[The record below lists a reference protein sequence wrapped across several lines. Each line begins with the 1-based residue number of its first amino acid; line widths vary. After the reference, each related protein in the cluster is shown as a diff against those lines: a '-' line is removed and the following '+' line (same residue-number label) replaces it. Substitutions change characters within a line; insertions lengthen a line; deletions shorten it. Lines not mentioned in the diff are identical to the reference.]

1 MGNFFLWIFL
11 SIIGYFIAKKWLF
24 KAQPHSIR
32 IYAVV
37 FSISALGLAVTTH
50 PTTKPT
56 THYFVK
62 KVKADNFSSNKAA
75 NESLSAEKSSLQEQ
89 ADQLK
94 EQVSSAEE
102 ESDAIASSKEAQ
114 SSKAAAAAKAQAEA
128 ESSSIAQAKAQ
139 EPKQNTSKT
148 NQGDLN
154 TATTGKIVGNARS
167 KIYHV
172 PGQAGYRMNSANA
185 VFFNSEQEA
194 IAAGYRRAKR

>member
-1 MGNFFLWIFL
+1 M
-11 SIIGYFIAKKWLF
+11 
-24 KAQPHSIR
+24 
-32 IYAVV
+32 
-37 FSISALGLAVTTH
+37 
-50 PTTKPT
+50 
-56 THYFVK
+56 K
-62 KVKADNFSSNKAA
+62 KVKADNFSSNKAT
-75 NESLSAEKSSLQEQ
+75 NESLNAEKSSLQKQ

-102 ESDAIASSKEAQ
+102 ESEAIASSKEAQ
-114 SSKAAAAAKAQAEA
+114 SSKAAAEAKAQAEAEA

-139 EPKQNTSKT
+139 EQRQSTTKI

-154 TATTGKIVGNARS
+154 TATTGRIVGNARS

-172 PGQAGYRMNSANA
+172 PGQAGYNMNSANT

>member
-1 MGNFFLWIFL
+1 MTVSNFFLWIFL

-56 THYFVK
+56 THYLVK

-89 ADQLK
+89 ANQLK

-114 SSKAAAAAKAQAEA
+114 SSKAAAKAQAEA

-154 TATTGKIVGNARS
+154 TATTGRIVGNAHS

-185 VFFNSEQEA
+185 VYFNSEQEA

>member
-24 KAQPHSIR
+24 KAQPNSIR

-56 THYFVK
+56 THYLVK
-62 KVKADNFSSNKAA
+62 KVKADNFSSNKAI
-75 NESLSAEKSSLQEQ
+75 NESLNAEKSSLQKQ

-102 ESDAIASSKEAQ
+102 ESEAIASSKEAQ
-114 SSKAAAAAKAQAEA
+114 SSKVAAEAKAQAEA
-128 ESSSIAQAKAQ
+128 ESNSIAQAKAQ
-139 EPKQNTSKT
+139 EPRQSTTKI

-154 TATTGKIVGNARS
+154 TATTGRIVGNARS

-172 PGQAGYRMNSANA
+172 PGQAGYNMNSANA

>member
-50 PTTKPT
+50 PTTKPA
-56 THYFVK
+56 THYLVK
-62 KVKADNFSSNKAA
+62 KVKADNFSSNKAT
-75 NESLSAEKSSLQEQ
+75 NESLNAEKSSLQKQ

-102 ESDAIASSKEAQ
+102 ESEAIAS
-114 SSKAAAAAKAQAEA
+114 
-128 ESSSIAQAKAQ
+128 
-139 EPKQNTSKT
+139 
-148 NQGDLN
+148 
-154 TATTGKIVGNARS
+154 
-167 KIYHV
+167 
-172 PGQAGYRMNSANA
+172 
-185 VFFNSEQEA
+185 
-194 IAAGYRRAKR
+194 

>member
-50 PTTKPT
+50 PTTKPA
-56 THYFVK
+56 THYLVK
-62 KVKADNFSSNKAA
+62 KVKADNFSSNKAT
-75 NESLSAEKSSLQEQ
+75 NESLNAEKSSLQKQ

-102 ESDAIASSKEAQ
+102 ESEAIASSKETQ
-114 SSKAAAAAKAQAEA
+114 SSKAAA

-139 EPKQNTSKT
+139 EQRQSTTKI
-148 NQGDLN
+148 NQGDFN
-154 TATTGKIVGNARS
+154 TATTGRIVGNARS

-172 PGQAGYRMNSANA
+172 PGQAGYNMNSANA

>member
-56 THYFVK
+56 THYLVK

-114 SSKAAAAAKAQAEA
+114 SSKAAAAAKAQAAA
-128 ESSSIAQAKAQ
+128 ESSSIAQTKAQ

-154 TATTGKIVGNARS
+154 TATTGRIVGNARS

-185 VFFNSEQEA
+185 VYFDSEQEA

>member
-1 MGNFFLWIFL
+1 MGTFFLWIFL

-37 FSISALGLAVTTH
+37 FSISVLGLAVTTH

-56 THYFVK
+56 THYLVK
-62 KVKADNFSSNKAA
+62 KVKADNFSSNKAI
-75 NESLSAEKSSLQEQ
+75 NESLNAEKSSLQEQ

-102 ESDAIASSKEAQ
+102 ESEAIASSKEAQ
-114 SSKAAAAAKAQAEA
+114 SSKVAAEAKAQAEA
-128 ESSSIAQAKAQ
+128 ESNSIAQ
-139 EPKQNTSKT
+139 EPRQSTTKI

-154 TATTGKIVGNARS
+154 TATTGRIVGNARS

-172 PGQAGYRMNSANA
+172 PGQAGYNMNSANA

>member
-56 THYFVK
+56 THYLVK

-75 NESLSAEKSSLQEQ
+75 NESLSAEKSTY
-89 ADQLK
+89 K
-94 EQVSSAEE
+94 N
-102 ESDAIASSKEAQ
+102 
-114 SSKAAAAAKAQAEA
+114 
-128 ESSSIAQAKAQ
+128 
-139 EPKQNTSKT
+139 KQIN
-148 NQGDLN
+148 
-154 TATTGKIVGNARS
+154 
-167 KIYHV
+167 
-172 PGQAGYRMNSANA
+172 
-185 VFFNSEQEA
+185 
-194 IAAGYRRAKR
+194 